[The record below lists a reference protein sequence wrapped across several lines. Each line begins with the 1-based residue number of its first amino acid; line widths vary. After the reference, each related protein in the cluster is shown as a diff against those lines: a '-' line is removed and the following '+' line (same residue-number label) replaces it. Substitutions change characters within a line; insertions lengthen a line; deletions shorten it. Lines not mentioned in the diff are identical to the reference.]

1 MTNQGL
7 SNDYFKRIPS
17 RFRALNL
24 LHAEK
29 NYADVIRESQELLDL
44 LLKAWLRLVG
54 IEPPKWHDVGPVVKS
69 VVDKLPPHIQVEI
82 DSIVEFSKYLRKE
95 RENSFYGD
103 DDLITSESFS
113 EEEARKSIPF
123 ILILLILLSFYTTLK
138 C

>member
-7 SNDYFKRIPS
+7 SLDYFKRIPS
-17 RFRALNL
+17 RFKAIKL
-24 LHAEK
+24 LYAEG
-29 NYADVIRESQELLDL
+29 NYPDVIRESQELLEL

-82 DSIVEFSKYLRKE
+82 DAIIEFSKYLRKE

-103 DDLITSESFS
+103 DDLIPLESYS
-113 EEEARKSIPF
+113 KEEAKISMEKIEWVISLFKDF
-123 ILILLILLSFYTTLK
+123 IQ
-138 C
+138 